1 MKRQWIAS
9 WDHSGV
15 AGLVAFRDRM
25 RQYAKVELAKKAEQD
40 KLAAMKSRPKRTRK
54 KSNVVPI
61 TLGVGVK

>member
-25 RQYAKVELAKKAEQD
+25 RQYAKDEAAK
-40 KLAAMKSRPKRTRK
+40 KLAAMKNKPKSKRTRK

-61 TLGVGVK
+61 TLGVNAK